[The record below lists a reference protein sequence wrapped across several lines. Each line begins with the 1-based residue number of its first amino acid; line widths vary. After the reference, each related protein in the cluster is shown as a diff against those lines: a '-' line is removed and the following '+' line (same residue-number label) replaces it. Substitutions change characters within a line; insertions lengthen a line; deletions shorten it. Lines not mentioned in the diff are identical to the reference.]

1 MDLNHNCVVGYKL
14 GQIHPEMIP
23 EALTSEIFWDI
34 PEKVQ
39 QHDEA
44 CRAAVELLQPSLNPQ
59 IPNANEWTED
69 ELNELFGPY
78 GPIITPVI
86 SSNFN
91 DTQSHASTPGLD
103 F

>member
-1 MDLNHNCVVGYKL
+1 M
-14 GQIHPEMIP
+14 
-23 EALTSEIFWDI
+23 
-34 PEKVQ
+34 Q

-59 IPNANEWTED
+59 VPNANEWTED

-91 DTQSHASTPGLD
+91 DTQSRVSTPELD